1 MILLSAH
8 RDKIKSEYRFKYKKG
23 KFIGLLDN
31 AIGEYL
37 ISDLMISDPSLR
49 KLEKMG
55 KIGLFYGE
63 SEEWGTITDM
73 PNLTTKDLV
82 IVVDVCSGSQ
92 YNGLS
97 FSLENVNSI
106 DKNRLK
112 DVKESLEWEGF
123 KFRTKL
129 YDGNP
134 NDEDEAFYW
143 VEKGIPVISFI
154 IPIESG
160 SKNTGWHVDDCS
172 INIDKLVTAKQG
184 LTRLLNYFL

>member
-8 RDKIKSEYRFKYKKG
+8 RDKIKSEYRFEYKNG
-23 KFIGLLDN
+23 KFTGLLDN

-37 ISDLMISDPSLR
+37 ISDLMISDPALR

-55 KIGLFYGE
+55 KIGLFFGD
-63 SEEWGTITDM
+63 SEEWSTITDM
-73 PNLTTKDLV
+73 PRLTTKDLV
-82 IVVDVCSGSQ
+82 IVVDVCSGNQ

-97 FSLENVNSI
+97 FSLENINGI
-106 DKNRLK
+106 EKGQLK
-112 DVKESLEWEGF
+112 KVKESLEWEGF

-134 NDEDEAFYW
+134 DDEDEAFYW

-154 IPIESG
+154 IPIENG

-172 INIDKLVTAKQG
+172 ISIDKLVSAKQG
-184 LTRLLNYFL
+184 LTRLLNYLL